1 MQFINLFD
9 PVSAAIVFGGTLLAT
24 WLRCGWHDCLVALR
38 CVGSAMGR
46 RFDSA
51 RTRAGLALQVQE
63 IHREGLLRAEPRHFR
78 DKEFDEMSDALI
90 EHRTIGVLLD
100 KHRAYKEARL
110 SRSRMGAA
118 ALNQAAELG
127 PVLGLAGTLIA
138 LSQLTVSA
146 GADTMLSSNIP
157 TAIITTLYG
166 LVAANLVFAP
176 LARLVERRAVAEEA
190 ERQKLID
197 WLASELARE
206 GVRQGAPRQVAA
218 A

>member
-1 MQFINLFD
+1 MHFINLLD
-9 PVSAAIVFGGTLLAT
+9 ATSAAIVFGGTLLAT
-24 WLRCGWHDCLVALR
+24 WLRCGLHDCLVTLR

-78 DKEFDEMSDALI
+78 DQEFDQMSDALI

-100 KHRAYKEARL
+100 THLKHKETRL
-110 SRSRMGAA
+110 ARSRIAA
-118 ALNQAAELG
+118 ATFNQAAELG

-138 LSQLTVSA
+138 LSQLSVSA

-176 LARLVERRAVAEEA
+176 LARLIERRAFAEEA

-206 GVRQGAPRQVAA
+206 GVRQGGPREVAA

>member
-1 MQFINLFD
+1 MHYINLLD
-9 PVSAAIVFGGTLLAT
+9 ATSAAIVFGGTLLAT
-24 WLRCGWHDCLVALR
+24 WLRCGLHDCLVALR
-38 CVGSAMGR
+38 CIGSAMGR

-78 DKEFDEMSDALI
+78 DREFDEMSDALI

-100 KHRAYKEARL
+100 KHRAHKEARL
-110 SRSRMGAA
+110 SRSRIGTAT
-118 ALNQAAELG
+118 LNQAAELG

-138 LSQLTVSA
+138 LSQLSA
-146 GADTMLSSNIP
+146 SAAADTMLSSSIP

-176 LARLVERRAVAEEA
+176 LARLIERRATSEEA
-190 ERQKLID
+190 ERQKLIE

-206 GVRQGAPRQVAA
+206 GVRQGAPREVAA